1 MAKNRFRQEQEAPM
15 DAYTS
20 RLTAAEARIVRKLG
34 GGVFS
39 EGIRRM
45 IADKAGER
53 RNGPK
58 DRRSRGK

>member
-1 MAKNRFRQEQEAPM
+1 M